1 MLPLPCQR
9 FSAPRHRSIH
19 PVRARSEYA
28 NNKIV
33 VSRRADRG
41 GKSNGCIVV
50 AVAAAE
56 EEKSGA
62 QSGWKIASE
71 RDSEIYFGNWRGLM
85 DFAGTLLLLFLW
97 KTIPIPCPFL
107 LHLLLFLPRTSR
119 KAERGKNFTSRM
131 CSIGIIYYSNQEH
144 SPCDSFPG
152 RLPWWQRWDTMTLI
166 IVIATVLLLLV
177 AVIIIC
183 IVIICICRKRR
194 RQDKCEY
201 YHCADYYYY
210 YYYHII
216 M

>member
-1 MLPLPCQR
+1 MKKTFSKSCGKFANFNSSISCFRFLVNV

-41 GKSNGCIVV
+41 GGKSNGCIVV
-50 AVAAAE
+50 AAAAAE
-56 EEKSGA
+56 EEKSGG

-107 LHLLLFLPRTSR
+107 LLARTSR
-119 KAERGKNFTSRM
+119 KGEREGRTLPAGCVPSVLFIILTR
-131 CSIGIIYYSNQEH
+131 SILLAIHFQDDYRGGSAGI
-144 SPCDSFPG
+144 
-152 RLPWWQRWDTMTLI
+152 PWHWSL
-166 IVIATVLLLLV
+166 
-177 AVIIIC
+177 
-183 IVIICICRKRR
+183 
-194 RQDKCEY
+194 
-201 YHCADYYYY
+201 
-210 YYYHII
+210 
-216 M
+216 